1 MKGELVLF
9 CVSVLLISKVIAKD
23 NCTEIT
29 CIPTSYD
36 KSLTPQSYNPVSL
49 DISDIEILNVNDY
62 GEIVLQMVIRLF
74 LQDY

>member
-9 CVSVLLISKVIAKD
+9 CVSVLLFSKVITKD

-36 KSLTPQSYNPVSL
+36 KSLTPQSYNPVTL